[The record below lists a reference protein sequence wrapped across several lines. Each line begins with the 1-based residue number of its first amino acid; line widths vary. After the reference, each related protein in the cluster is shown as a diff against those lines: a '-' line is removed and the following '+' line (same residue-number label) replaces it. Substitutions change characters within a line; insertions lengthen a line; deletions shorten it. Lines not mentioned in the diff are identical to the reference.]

1 MKKNLTLIFLIFIIT
16 SCSKKELNPTSL
28 SSNKSLPYI
37 IVGKEDTGTSSE
49 SNRDVALSFD
59 SDGKARFYTV
69 SGIYTDNYTLKENT
83 IFLENHG
90 SLKISDDKISDY
102 AITGWKIKTE
112 KRFLLKIAENLTPL
126 LGKYFNG
133 TFHEENQN
141 GTDYLVSS
149 FFTAYLTETTIK
161 TAHIPSGGNIPL
173 NLQFTYNKIGS
184 LGSTAGYI
192 EYKTTNGVQNT
203 IFYVDANGK
212 FNYSKYEGGSTFRYF
227 IPD

>member
-1 MKKNLTLIFLIFIIT
+1 MKKILTLLFLIFIIT
-16 SCSKKELNPTSL
+16 SCGKKELNPPL
-28 SSNKSLPYI
+28 PFNKSLPYI
-37 IVGKEDTGTSSE
+37 IVGKEDTGTSDE
-49 SNRDVALSFD
+49 SNRDVVLSFD

-90 SLKISDDKISDY
+90 SLKVSDNKISDY
-102 AITGWKIKTE
+102 AITGWKIQIE
-112 KRFLLKIAENLTPL
+112 KRFLLKIDENLTPL
-126 LGKYFNG
+126 VGKYFNG

-141 GTDYLVSS
+141 GPDHLVSG

-161 TAHIPSGGNIPL
+161 TAHIPSGEKIPL

-184 LGSTAGYI
+184 RGSTAGYI

-212 FNYSKYEGGSTFRYF
+212 LNYSKYEGGNTFRYF